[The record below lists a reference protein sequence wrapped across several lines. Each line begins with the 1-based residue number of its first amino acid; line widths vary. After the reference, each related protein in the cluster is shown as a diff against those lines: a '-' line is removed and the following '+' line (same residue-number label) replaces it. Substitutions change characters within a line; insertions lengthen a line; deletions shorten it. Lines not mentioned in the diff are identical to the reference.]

1 MCGRITGNPS
11 DDILNEQGVEVPSL
25 EVCRSF
31 EKKESKKCKQLR
43 NEQFSV
49 KST

>member
-31 EKKESKKCKQLR
+31 KKRGQNQIKK
-43 NEQFSV
+43 
-49 KST
+49 